1 MFDTLKKVYS
11 LFSKRDRF
19 KFFIIFL
26 LMLVASLF
34 EVLGIGMIPAFVIT
48 MAEPDKVLGMKY
60 IGSVLSYLG
69 ITTAKS
75 LIFTGAFTLLVVY
88 LLKNVYLTYFNYL
101 RSRFVYRRK
110 IYLQNRIFKAYMT
123 APYTFYLSKNSA
135 ELLRNVR
142 SEVSS
147 LISGTIFPVFNITL
161 NLIMF
166 LLIISGLIFLEP
178 LITIVTIFIMGGIG
192 FTFLRITQKKTL
204 DSGKTQRL
212 ARGDM
217 NRMVLQGLGGFKDSR
232 VLNREKL
239 FLEQYDKF
247 AKENMK
253 ASIYQTVV
261 KSLPKPIIEILLVV
275 GILSITLIMVSEG
288 REFSEI
294 ITILTLFGVS
304 AVKLMPIFNSLIQQI
319 TTIRYSAYSVYA
331 IFDDLDLLENKYMDF
346 RKKILETKEKL
357 ELKNEIVLDNVSYRY
372 PDPEDSSVK
381 ADEYAVKDINLTI
394 KKGSAIAFV
403 GESGAG
409 KTTLVDVILGLLSP
423 ETGAIYVD
431 GKDIAENPRGWMK
444 NIGYIQQSNYLI
456 DERVFRNIA
465 FGIPDE
471 EVDKEKLNE
480 AVKAAQLEELIERLP
495 NGLRSKVGERGIRLS
510 GGQQQRIAIARAL
523 YNDPQVLIMDEATS
537 ALDNIT
543 EKYVIEAIERLRGDR
558 TIIMI
563 AHRLT
568 TVRNCDIIYMLEE
581 GEIIAQGTYDEL
593 LETSSEFRRMSLV
606 DE

>member
-1 MFDTLKKVYS
+1 MIDSLKKIYS
-11 LFSKRDRF
+11 LFSKKDRI
-19 KFFIIFL
+19 KFFLIFI

-34 EVLGIGMIPAFVIT
+34 EVLGVGMIPAFVVT
-48 MAEPDKVLGMKY
+48 MAEPEKVLGMQY
-60 IGSVLSYLG
+60 VGAVLKYLG

-75 LIFTGAFTLLVVY
+75 LIFSGAIALFLVY
-88 LLKNVYLTYFNYL
+88 IAKNLYLTYFNYVK
-101 RSRFVYRRK
+101 SKFVYRRK

-142 SEVSS
+142 SEVTSM
-147 LISGTIFPVFNITL
+147 ISGTIFPVFDITL
-161 NLIMF
+161 KVIMF
-166 LLIISGLIFLEP
+166 TLIITGLLLLEP
-178 LITIVTIFIMGGIG
+178 LITMITVLLMGVCGYI
-192 FTFLRITQKKTL
+192 FLRYTQEKTL
-204 DSGKTQRL
+204 ESGKTQRY

-239 FLEQYDKF
+239 FLQQYDRY
-247 AKENMK
+247 AKNNMK

-261 KSLPKPIIEILLVV
+261 KSLPKPIIETLLVL

-294 ITILTLFGVS
+294 ITILTLFGVA

-331 IFDDLDLLENKYMDF
+331 IFEDLELLENKYKDF
-346 RKKILETKEKL
+346 RKKILRDAEKIP
-357 ELKNEIVLDNVSYRY
+357 LKKEIVLDNVSYRY
-372 PDPEDSSVK
+372 PNS
-381 ADEYAVKDINLTI
+381 DEYAVKNISLTI
-394 KKGSAIAFV
+394 PKGHAIAFV

-423 ETGAIYVD
+423 ESGHIYVD
-431 GKDIAENPRGWMK
+431 GKDIDETPRGWMK
-444 NIGYIQQSNYLI
+444 NIGYIQQSNYLM
-456 DERVFRNIA
+456 DEKIFRNIA
-465 FGIPDE
+465 FGIPDKE
-471 EVDKEKLNE
+471 IDNDKLDRAIE
-480 AVKAAQLEELIERLP
+480 AAQLRDLIEKLP
-495 NGLRSKVGERGIRLS
+495 RGLKTRVGERGVRLS

-523 YNDPQVLIMDEATS
+523 YNNPQVLVMDEATS

-543 EKYVIEAIERLRGDR
+543 EKFVIEAIERLRGDR

-568 TVRNCDIIYMLEE
+568 TVRNCDMIYMLEE
-581 GEIIAQGTYDEL
+581 GEIIANGTYDEL
-593 LETSSEFRRMSLV
+593 LETSSEFRKMSLV
-606 DE
+606 ED

>member
-1 MFDTLKKVYS
+1 MLDSLKKVYS
-11 LFSKRDRF
+11 LFSRKDRF
-19 KFFIIFL
+19 KFFIIL
-26 LMLVASLF
+26 ILMFIASLF
-34 EVLGIGMIPAFVIT
+34 EVLGIGMIPAFVVT
-48 MAEPDKVLGMKY
+48 MAEPEKVMNLP
-60 IGSVLSYLG
+60 YLG
-69 ITTAKS
+69 DILKYLEITTPKS
-75 LIFTGAFTLLVVY
+75 LIYFGALALLVVY
-88 LLKNVYLTYFNYL
+88 LLKNFYLTYFNYV
-101 RSRFVYRRK
+101 RSKFVYRRK

-147 LISGTIFPVFNITL
+147 LISGTIFPLFNITL
-161 NLIMF
+161 NVIMF
-166 LLIISGLIFLEP
+166 LLIISGLIYVEP
-178 LITIVTIFIMGGIG
+178 LITVITIFIMGGIG
-192 FTFLRITQKKTL
+192 YTFLNITQKQTM
-204 DSGKTQRL
+204 DSGKTQRS

-247 AKENMK
+247 AKKNMK

-261 KSLPKPIIEILLVV
+261 KSLPRPIIETLLVV
-275 GILSITLIMVSEG
+275 GILAITLIMVSEG
-288 REFSEI
+288 REFTEI
-294 ITILTLFGVS
+294 ITILTLFGVA
-304 AVKLMPIFNSLIQQI
+304 AVKLMPIFNSLIQQV

-331 IFDDLDLLENKYMDF
+331 IFEDLELLENKYKDF
-346 RKKILETKEKL
+346 REKILTSRERLKL
-357 ELKNEIVLDNVSYRY
+357 ENEIFLDNVSYRY
-372 PDPEDSSVK
+372 PKSED
-381 ADEYAVKDINLTI
+381 YAIKNINLKI

-409 KTTLVDVILGLLSP
+409 KTTLVDVILGLLQP
-423 ETGAIYVD
+423 ESGAVYVD
-431 GKDIAENPRGWMK
+431 GQNIDENPRGWMK
-444 NIGYIQQSNYLI
+444 NIGYIQQSNYLM

-465 FGIPDE
+465 FGIPDDK
-471 EVDKEKLNE
+471 VDKEKLNE
-480 AVKAAQLEELIERLP
+480 VVEAAQLTELINRLP
-495 NGLRSKVGERGIRLS
+495 NGLRSKVGERGIRIS

-523 YNDPQVLIMDEATS
+523 YNDPQVLVMDEATS

-568 TVRNCDIIYMLEE
+568 TVRNCDIIYMLNE

-593 LETSSEFRRMSLV
+593 LETSAEFRKMSLV
-606 DE
+606 ED